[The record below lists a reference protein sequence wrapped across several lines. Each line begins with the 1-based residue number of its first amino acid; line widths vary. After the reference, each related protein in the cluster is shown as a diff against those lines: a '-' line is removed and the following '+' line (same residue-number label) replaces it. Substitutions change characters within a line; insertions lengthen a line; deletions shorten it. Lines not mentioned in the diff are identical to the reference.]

1 MSVLPVARVPGVT
14 SRPAGVLAKR
24 TPGSLIP
31 ARAIPGAR
39 ARPSHRDARRRVSC
53 FASSSRIRASP
64 PAVSPAAPPHAARA
78 LPLPRARRGSLAR
91 AGKPG
96 GAFGG
101 LPDGTDDLLKK
112 YGDTARATGQFIGR
126 ASGLGDKGPPGRRG
140 GRGGNS
146 SSAGNGVFLLL
157 LVNVTLFVL
166 DQVMHVSV
174 VKDLY
179 LNHMRP
185 RWWQFFTSIFCHANY
200 AHLSGNIF
208 FLYVFGNIVEQ
219 EEGAFGVWFS
229 YLFTGVGAA
238 AASYLMLPKGVGGV
252 LGMGAAATV
261 SLGASGAVFGLFA
274 ISVLT
279 KLAKLDFRKLLEA
292 VILGQFVIERFV
304 SEAKAAAAAGG
315 IGAGGVNHVAHLA
328 GALVGVALIWTL
340 ARILPP
346 E

>member
-1 MSVLPVARVPGVT
+1 MSALPVARVPGVT
-14 SRPAGVLAKR
+14 SRPAGVLTKR
-24 TPGSLIP
+24 APGCLIP
-31 ARAIPGAR
+31 ARANPGAR
-39 ARPSHRDARRRVSC
+39 ARPSQRNARRWVSC
-53 FASSSRIRASP
+53 FASSSHVRASP
-64 PAVSPAAPPHAARA
+64 PVVSPAAPPHAARA
-78 LPLPRARRGSLAR
+78 LPSPCARRGSLAR

-126 ASGLGDKGPPGRRG
+126 ASGLGDGTKGVRRV
-140 GRGGNS
+140 GNGPD
-146 SSAGNGVFLLL
+146 AGNGVFLLL
-157 LVNVTLFVL
+157 LVNVVLFVL
-166 DQVMHVSV
+166 DQWMHVRV

-179 LNHMRP
+179 LNHASP
-185 RWWQFFTSIFCHANY
+185 RWWQFFTSIFCHANWT
-200 AHLSGNIF
+200 HLSGNIF

-229 YLFTGVGAA
+229 YLFTGVGAGL
-238 AASYLMLPKGVGGV
+238 ASYLMLPKNVGGV

-279 KLAKLDFRKLLEA
+279 KLAKLDARKLLEA
-292 VILGQFVIERFV
+292 VILGQFVVERFV
-304 SEAKAAAAAGG
+304 SEAKMAAAAGG

-340 ARILPP
+340 ARVLPP
-346 E
+346 ER